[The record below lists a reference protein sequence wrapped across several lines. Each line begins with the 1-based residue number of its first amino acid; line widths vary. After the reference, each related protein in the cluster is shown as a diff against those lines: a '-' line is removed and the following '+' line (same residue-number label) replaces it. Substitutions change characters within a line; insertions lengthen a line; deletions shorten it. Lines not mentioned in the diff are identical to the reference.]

1 MEDCNLKHCVQG
13 STKFFESSTAEL
25 RAEQFPVLPG
35 YQSLCQ
41 FPVLPGGGW
50 VLDMAHGMLVDP
62 PQPTAAPSAWVE
74 DEYDGL
80 LTH

>member
-1 MEDCNLKHCVQG
+1 
-13 STKFFESSTAEL
+13 
-25 RAEQFPVLPG
+25 
-35 YQSLCQ
+35 
-41 FPVLPGGGW
+41 
-50 VLDMAHGMLVDP
+50 MAHGMLVDP